1 MKSGLLWYDPKSS
14 NIQDKIQAA
23 ARRYQEKFGTVPNI
37 AFVNPADLQPGA
49 RVMNI
54 KIQSKQTILPN
65 YIWLGVEG

>member
-23 ARRYQEKFGTVPNI
+23 ARRYQEKFGIVPNI

-49 RVMNI
+49 RVKNI

-65 YIWLGVEG
+65 YIWLGVES